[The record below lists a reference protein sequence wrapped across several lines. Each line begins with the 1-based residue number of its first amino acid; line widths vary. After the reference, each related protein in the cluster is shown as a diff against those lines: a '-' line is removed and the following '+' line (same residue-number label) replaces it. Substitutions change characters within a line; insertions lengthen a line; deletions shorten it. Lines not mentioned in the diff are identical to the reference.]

1 MTNDKFIARS
11 ILKFHWDPQ
20 LPATFWLNCC
30 HGPLPRV
37 SFGSG
42 LWEQAKKHLGVQVTP
57 LLVFKW
63 LGIMPGNSSV
73 QMARFLDKFEV
84 WHSMHINIFFNKKAL
99 HQIICGMQNL
109 HAQIAAKICFYH
121 YFWYVLFFTAHKIK
135 WLSYCEETL
144 TVLGHCTVI
153 KSHLHCV
160 TSKLTKGL

>member
-1 MTNDKFIARS
+1 MLIHLHEFHDNDKFIARS

-42 LWEQAKKHLGVQVTP
+42 PWERVKKHLGVQVTP

-99 HQIICGMQNL
+99 RQIICRMQNL
-109 HAQIAAKICFYH
+109 QPKSVFITIFDKFNFLQLLRSNDYLIVKKLSLFWVTAQ
-121 YFWYVLFFTAHKIK
+121 L
-135 WLSYCEETL
+135 
-144 TVLGHCTVI
+144 
-153 KSHLHCV
+153 
-160 TSKLTKGL
+160 